1 MLSLA
6 LPVEIF
12 LCTEPADMRYGFDRL
27 CKRVQEQA
35 DRDVLSGGLFVFFNR
50 RRDRVKLLYWD
61 TDGLALW
68 TKRLES
74 GTFQLPAVAPE
85 ATSVVLSVTQ
95 LALIL
100 SGIDLASVRQRKRFQ
115 RNPAHC

>member
-1 MLSLA
+1 MLGLA

-27 CKRVQEQA
+27 AQRVEEQA
-35 DRDVLSGGLFVFFNR
+35 QRDVLAGGLFVFFNR

-68 TKRLES
+68 AKRLES
-74 GTFQLPAVAPE
+74 GTFQLPSMDAE
-85 ATSVVLSVTQ
+85 ATSVELSATQ

-100 SGIDLASVRQRKRFQ
+100 GGIDLASVRQRKRYQ
-115 RNPAHC
+115 KRRARC